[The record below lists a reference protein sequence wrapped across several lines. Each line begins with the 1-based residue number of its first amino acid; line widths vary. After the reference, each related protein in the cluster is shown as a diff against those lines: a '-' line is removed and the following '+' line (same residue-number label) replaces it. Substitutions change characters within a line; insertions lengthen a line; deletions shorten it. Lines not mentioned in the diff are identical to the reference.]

1 MDEFELIDRLIAIV
15 GDDARGARVLLGPG
29 DDAALIETPPNTV
42 GVATIDTLVAGV
54 HFPPNAPADLVGI
67 RALGVSISDL
77 AAMGAE
83 PGYVLIALTLP
94 DDSAP
99 WVDAFARGVG
109 VGARRYGVKVV
120 GGNIARGPLNV
131 SVSAHGWIEPGTALT
146 RAGARVG
153 DLVCVSG
160 ELGGAA
166 TALGRADL
174 ASPPPLDV
182 LTSLDPA
189 DSRYPLRRYYAPE
202 PRLALGRALHGI
214 ATAAIDVSDGLV
226 ADLGHLCKASGVG
239 ARIELESV
247 PAANGCAKALAA
259 TGGDDYELCFTIPPG
274 SRHRLATLP
283 IGVSVVGEICAGA
296 GVAVF
301 DGGRPRTLA
310 RGGFRHFG

>member
-1 MDEFELIDRLIAIV
+1 MDEFELIDRLIAIL
-15 GDDARGARVLLGPG
+15 GDDARGAPVLLGPG

-42 GVATIDTLVAGV
+42 AVATIDTLVAGV
-54 HFPPNAPADLVGI
+54 HFPSAAPADLIGI

-99 WVDAFARGVG
+99 WVDAFARGVAA
-109 VGARRYGVKVV
+109 GAHRYGLKVV

-131 SVSAHGWIEPGTALT
+131 SVSAHGWIEPGAALT
-146 RAGARVG
+146 RAGARIG

-166 TALGRADL
+166 LALGRSDL
-174 ASPPPLDV
+174 ANPPTLDV
-182 LTSLDPA
+182 LLSLDPA
-189 DSRYPLRRYYAPE
+189 DARYPLRRYYVPE
-202 PRLALGRALHGI
+202 PRLALGRALRGI
-214 ATAAIDVSDGLV
+214 ATAAIDISDGLV

-239 ARIELESV
+239 ARVQLDSV
-247 PAANGCAKALAA
+247 SVANGCAKALAA
-259 TGGDDYELCFTIPPG
+259 TSGDDYELCFTVAPA
-274 SRHRLATLP
+274 SRDRLAAMPTP
-283 IGVSVVGEICAGA
+283 VGVVGEICGGA

-301 DGGRPRTLA
+301 DGGRPVTLA